1 MEECEALCDR
11 VAIMVNGQ
19 FQCLGGIQ
27 HLKRKFGQ
35 GFTIL
40 MKLGTRG
47 FSPEDTE
54 KVLVRTKESLLS
66 SFKQCSVKDEHKDY
80 LHFHVGDPNTP
91 WHVLFE
97 TMEEIKGKIPE
108 IEDYSVSET
117 TLEQVFLSFAKQQRP
132 EEAPESYRE
141 DPSTS
146 FAHQVSKTSDE
157 VVFSSVQN

>member
-27 HLKRKFGQ
+27 HLKKKFGQ
-35 GFTIL
+35 GFAIL

-47 FSPEDTE
+47 LATE
-54 KVLVRTKESLLS
+54 YTEEVLARTKEALIS
-66 SFKQCSVKDEHKDY
+66 SFNQCTVKDEHKDY
-80 LHFHVGDPNTP
+80 LHFHIGDPKTP

-97 TMEEIKGKIPE
+97 TMEEIKAKIPE

-117 TLEQVFLSFAKQQRP
+117 TLEQVFLSFAKKQRP

-141 DPSTS
+141 DPSTT
-146 FAHQVSKTSDE
+146 FTHQISKASEE